1 MQRFNDCLNPEVTGG
16 LQLYKR
22 FQLQCFKNLRSGCL
36 QEVIIQGG
44 LKVTIQYY
52 YIVNNDRM
60 AVTNLF

>member
-1 MQRFNDCLNPEVTGG
+1 MQRFNDCLNPEVTSG
-16 LQLYKR
+16 LQYKR